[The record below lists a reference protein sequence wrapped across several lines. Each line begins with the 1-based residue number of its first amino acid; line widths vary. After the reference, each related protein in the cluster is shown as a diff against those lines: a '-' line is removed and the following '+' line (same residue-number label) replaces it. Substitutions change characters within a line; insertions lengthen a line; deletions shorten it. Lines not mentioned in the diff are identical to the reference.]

1 MKPIRMGMKTKG
13 NIQLWYGYGH
23 KKIRSD
29 LRMKQLLSAVHFRLV
44 LIPSFI
50 KRRHRVKVISIQL
63 QI

>member
-13 NIQLWYGYGH
+13 NIQLWYGRH

>member
-13 NIQLWYGYGH
+13 NIQLWHGGH

-44 LIPSFI
+44 FIPSFI